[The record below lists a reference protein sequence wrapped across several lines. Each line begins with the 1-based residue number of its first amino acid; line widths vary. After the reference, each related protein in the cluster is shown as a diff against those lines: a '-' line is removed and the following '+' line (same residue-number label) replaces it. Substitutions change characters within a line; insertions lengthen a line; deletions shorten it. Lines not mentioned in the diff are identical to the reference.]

1 MSYDPSIKA
10 GTMKI
15 GRCRL
20 TPFKRR
26 LYCFKKQPSK
36 YCLRP
41 RILGYR
47 CPNLE
52 WTKEE
57 VIREAKRGAKEI
69 SSPGGFTD
77 EAVKYAE
84 RFRPG
89 LRLRQGSNIIKSRT
103 RTRSGTLM

>member
-1 MSYDPSIKA
+1 M
-10 GTMKI
+10 G
-15 GRCRL
+15 GCRL
-20 TPFKRR
+20 NAFERR
-26 LYCFKKQPSK
+26 LYCFKKRTSK
-36 YCLRP
+36 YCLKP

-57 VIREAKRGAKEI
+57 VIKEVKKGMKEI

-77 EAVKYAE
+77 EAIKYAE

-89 LRLRQGSNIIKSRT
+89 LRLRQGSRIIKPKHHVHER
-103 RTRSGTLM
+103 GTGRNPTQLKNI

>member
-1 MSYDPSIKA
+1 M
-10 GTMKI
+10 G
-15 GRCRL
+15 GCRL
-20 TPFKRR
+20 NAFERR
-26 LYCFKKQPSK
+26 LYCFKKRTSK
-36 YCLRP
+36 YCLKP

-57 VIREAKRGAKEI
+57 VIKEVKKGMKEI

-77 EAVKYAE
+77 EAIKYAE

-89 LRLRQGSNIIKSRT
+89 LRLRQGSRIIKPKRHARAQANSIILAREA
-103 RTRSGTLM
+103 